1 MAGINLLRICQA
13 PILVKVLPKTLSTNG
28 TLNNDYNDLQS
39 NNGNSSNSNGNENFN
54 NDNDGNNV
62 NNNDINNENRYEN
75 PHKKINRY

>member
-13 PILVKVLPKTLSTNG
+13 PILVKVLPKTLNTNG

-54 NDNDGNNV
+54 NDDGNNV

>member
-13 PILVKVLPKTLSTNG
+13 PISVKVLPETLNTNG

-62 NNNDINNENRYEN
+62 NNMILTMRIDMKTLI
-75 PHKKINRY
+75 KKISRY

>member
-1 MAGINLLRICQA
+1 MAGINLVRICQA
-13 PILVKVLPKTLSTNG
+13 PILVKVLPKTLNTNG

-54 NDNDGNNV
+54 NDDGNNV

>member
-1 MAGINLLRICQA
+1 MAEINLLRICQA
-13 PILVKVLPKTLSTNG
+13 PISVKVLPKTLNTNG

-54 NDNDGNNV
+54 NDDGNNV

>member
-13 PILVKVLPKTLSTNG
+13 PISVKVLPKTLNTNG

-54 NDNDGNNV
+54 NDDGNNV

>member
-1 MAGINLLRICQA
+1 MAEINLLRICQA
-13 PILVKVLPKTLSTNG
+13 PISVKVLPKTLNTNG

-62 NNNDINNENRYEN
+62 NNMILTMRIDMKTLI
-75 PHKKINRY
+75 KKISRY